1 MEKFKGI
8 SVFKGIAIGKI
19 VIHNKKNTSVK
30 KILTDDP
37 ERETVRFD
45 KAKKKVEDQFKSL
58 YQKAL
63 LETGKESAAIFDV
76 YQMIL
81 LDPEYIS
88 SIYEII
94 NQEKVVAEYAIM
106 RTLEKFQDMF
116 RLMTDQYIKERSTDI
131 KDVSDRLISVLTGD
145 EKEVPNNNEPYI
157 LLADDLSPSETIQM
171 NKDYLLAFVTK
182 EGSLT
187 SHTAILAKTL
197 GLPSLVKTN
206 FTSDKE
212 IEGKTGIVDGDNGI
226 LYIDPDTEFL
236 SKMKNQQRKDIKKK
250 DDLNRLKGKENVT
263 TKGQKIDIFA
273 NIGGLSDL
281 ASVIENDAGGIG
293 LLRSEFI
300 YLQKNDFPTEEEQ
313 FSIYKKVA
321 ESMDN
326 KKVIIRTLDIG
337 ADKQVDYFNLE
348 KEDNPALGLRA
359 IRICLERPEIF
370 KTQLRAIYRASN
382 YGNISIMYPMI
393 ISIDEIKKIKEIVN
407 EVKTEFI
414 NKGIP
419 FKDIEQGVMIET
431 PASVIISSELSKE
444 VDFFSI
450 GTNDLTQYTL
460 ALDRQNPKLERFY
473 DSHHPAVLKMIEM
486 TVENG
491 HKGGCK
497 VGICGELAADKTLT
511 ERFIN
516 MGIDELSVSPS
527 YVLELRQKVRSI

>member
-19 VIHNKKNTSVK
+19 VIHNKKNTPVN
-30 KILTDDP
+30 KILINDP
-37 ERETVRFD
+37 EKETVRFD
-45 KAKKKVEDQFKSL
+45 EAKKKVEDQFKSL
-58 YQKAL
+58 YQKAF

-81 LDPEYIS
+81 LDPEYIN

-94 NQEKVVAEYAIM
+94 NQEKVVAEYAVM
-106 RTLEKFQDMF
+106 RTLERFQDMF

-171 NKDYLLAFVTK
+171 NKEHLLAFVTK

-197 GLPSLVKTN
+197 GLPSLVMTN
-206 FTSDKE
+206 FTSKKE

-250 DDLNRLKGKENVT
+250 DDLNKLKGKENVT

-300 YLQKNDFPTEEEQ
+300 YLQKKDFPTEEEQ

-321 ESMDN
+321 EKMDN

-348 KEDNPALGLRA
+348 KEENPALGLRA

-419 FKDIEQGVMIET
+419 FKNIEQGVMIET

-497 VGICGELAADKTLT
+497 VGICGELAADTTLT

-527 YVLELRQKVRSI
+527 FILELRQKIRSI